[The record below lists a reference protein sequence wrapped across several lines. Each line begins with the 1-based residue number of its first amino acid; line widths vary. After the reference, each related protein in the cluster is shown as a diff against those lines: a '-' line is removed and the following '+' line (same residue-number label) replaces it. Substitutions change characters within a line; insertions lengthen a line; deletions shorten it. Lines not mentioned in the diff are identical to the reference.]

1 MDKTRVLGNDHHV
14 SPHLAINNYRIKTIN
29 NNSLKYM
36 FTPCSRWTPE
46 EHRLFLQGI
55 MMYGKDWKSMQP
67 LIKTRTLVQ
76 IRTHA
81 QKVFK
86 KVGLKRIEKNM
97 SVATLTNMENGLD
110 PSGQRYVC
118 AIYNYVYHICVI
130 LYTGFW
136 HSRN

>member
-1 MDKTRVLGNDHHV
+1 
-14 SPHLAINNYRIKTIN
+14 
-29 NNSLKYM
+29 
-36 FTPCSRWTPE
+36 
-46 EHRLFLQGI
+46 

-110 PSGQRYVC
+110 PSGQRYVRV
-118 AIYNYVYHICVI
+118 VYSVFYY
-130 LYTGFW
+130 LV
-136 HSRN
+136 